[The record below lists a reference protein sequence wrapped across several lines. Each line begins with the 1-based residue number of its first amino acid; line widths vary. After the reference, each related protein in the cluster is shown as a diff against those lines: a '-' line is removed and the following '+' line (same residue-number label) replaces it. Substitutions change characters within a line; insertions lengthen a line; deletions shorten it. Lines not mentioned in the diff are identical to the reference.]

1 MGQPWGI
8 HCGPRDPG
16 CTRFWKGTYPA
27 NYCGNCG
34 NTCKRIMHG
43 CRDKVNFIDF
53 AEKTQGDMPAVPWN
67 RLNARSSSPQTLGGQ

>member
-1 MGQPWGI
+1 
-8 HCGPRDPG
+8 
-16 CTRFWKGTYPA
+16 
-27 NYCGNCG
+27 
-34 NTCKRIMHG
+34 MHG